1 MFLLIQMFYLKLFV
15 AFSIPTCINTTLDQ
29 VLKDEEGVQIM
40 KILGKNMVWIL
51 KSIEAGKMN
60 NVLQPIFEE
69 KVFTNFIK

>member
-1 MFLLIQMFYLKLFV
+1 
-15 AFSIPTCINTTLDQ
+15 
-29 VLKDEEGVQIM
+29 M

>member
-1 MFLLIQMFYLKLFV
+1 MFYLKLFV

-60 NVLQPIFEE
+60 NVM
-69 KVFTNFIK
+69 